1 MLFEFLKIVFSLSFL
16 QVSTSII
23 VITSYGKLNGK
34 QIEGYHSFK
43 HVPFAKPPIGKLR
56 FQRPENPEKWTKVR
70 NATEFGPACMSNST
84 VSKSPQKWIDEDC
97 LHMNI
102 FTSNKCLKSK
112 DCAVVVYIHGGDILY
127 NSAVMFNETFL
138 MESFVSNDVVL
149 VIPAFRLGIFSHFI
163 VADQSIAPTNLAFYD
178 ILKSLHFVKTEIRN
192 FGGNSKK
199 VTLFGHSYGGA
210 IVTMMNFSQ
219 RINQDLSL
227 FQKTIVMSAQQ
238 NFLELESMINRT
250 RTFAEHANCL
260 VPVGMSEKM
269 SRSKQDRFTMNC
281 LQKKSGQELLRIQRF
296 LEEQGYPL
304 YEGTVQREPMFEK
317 GKFSEFMDSPK
328 MIPMLTGCTAFEM
341 DDEQFA
347 VPVAEL
353 IGFENPDECEAKY
366 RRDLKNGIF
375 ERNNHSDETITMMVS
390 TKLRINK
397 LLEKYIPTYLYEFSY
412 PKHSLHVGDLY
423 YLMGLHPFEED
434 ENEIHLKEV
443 YRDMFMNFAKYGNPG
458 LGFEMTDLKTS
469 SYFDVNWDEKTGLR
483 PQMKTGFEKKFMD
496 YWLKDMN
503 EYDQAVSKE
512 KQRNTSK
519 TRNMKS
525 LPINE
530 EFEESHNFL
539 FSLLVMFLALSI
551 VFLGWK
557 TCRPKKRNLYIR
569 IDGANFRKN
578 PEFFNK

>member
-551 VFLGWK
+551 VFLELMEQTLGK
-557 TCRPKKRNLYIR
+557 TQ
-569 IDGANFRKN
+569 NFLT
-578 PEFFNK
+578 NKYHNTTK